1 MESGNLFAELRG
13 MVLNHESFG
22 LNISGDKRLM
32 RSFRQL
38 CLILLVLIL
47 HGTLRAQVPP
57 GWDATEFQVSRQ
69 ELQDLLARYE
79 AVISSPGYS
88 GGVKED
94 ARHSADLIRARLTEG
109 DFTAGDRITLRLAG
123 APEDF
128 PDTLLVERGAVV
140 DLPGM
145 GRISVAGILRSEL
158 QAHMAAEISRFVR
171 NPDLTVQSLVRLSI
185 QGAVRSPGFYVFPA
199 EMLLGDVLMAAG
211 GPQQDSRLD
220 AIRIRRGED
229 VLLRGDEVQTAL
241 DEGRS
246 IDQLGLRAGDEVT
259 IPQRTP
265 DALGW
270 GTILRWGAVIA
281 STLLLGVRIF

>member
-1 MESGNLFAELRG
+1 
-13 MVLNHESFG
+13 
-22 LNISGDKRLM
+22 M
-32 RSFRQL
+32 RSLAQL
-38 CLILLVLIL
+38 CLILLL
-47 HGTLRAQVPP
+47 HGALHAQVPP
-57 GWDATEFQVSRQ
+57 GWDATEFQVSRV
-69 ELQDLLARYE
+69 ELQELLARYE

-88 GGVKED
+88 GGLKED
-94 ARHSADLIRARLTEG
+94 ARRSADLIRSRLTEG
-109 DFTAGDRITLRLAG
+109 DFRAGDRITVRLAG

-145 GRISVAGILRSEL
+145 GRISVAGVLRSEL
-158 QAHMAAEISRFVR
+158 QEHLSREIGRFIR

-220 AIRIRRGED
+220 AIRIRRGEE
-229 VLLRGDEVQTAL
+229 VLLQDQDVQTAL

-246 IDQLGLRAGDEVT
+246 IDQLGLRAGDEIN

-265 DALGW
+265 SPLGW
-270 GTILRWGAVIA
+270 STILRWGAIAA
-281 STLLLGVRIF
+281 STLLLGIRIF

>member
-1 MESGNLFAELRG
+1 
-13 MVLNHESFG
+13 
-22 LNISGDKRLM
+22 M
-32 RSFRQL
+32 RSIAQL
-38 CLILLVLIL
+38 CLILPTLLL
-47 HGTLRAQVPP
+47 HGALHAQVPP
-57 GWDATEFQVSRQ
+57 GWDATEFQVSRV
-69 ELQDLLARYE
+69 ELQELLARYE

-88 GGVKED
+88 GGLKED
-94 ARHSADLIRARLTEG
+94 ARRSADLIRSRLTEG
-109 DFTAGDRITLRLAG
+109 DFRAGDRITVRLAG

-145 GRISVAGILRSEL
+145 GRISVAGVLRSEL
-158 QAHMAAEISRFVR
+158 QEHLSREIGRFIR

-220 AIRIRRGED
+220 AIRIRRGEE
-229 VLLRGDEVQTAL
+229 VLLQDQDVQTAL

-246 IDQLGLRAGDEVT
+246 IDQLGLRAGDEIN
-259 IPQRTP
+259 IPQRT
-265 DALGW
+265 ASQLGW
-270 GTILRWGAVIA
+270 STILRWGAIAA
-281 STLLLGVRIF
+281 STLLLGIRIF